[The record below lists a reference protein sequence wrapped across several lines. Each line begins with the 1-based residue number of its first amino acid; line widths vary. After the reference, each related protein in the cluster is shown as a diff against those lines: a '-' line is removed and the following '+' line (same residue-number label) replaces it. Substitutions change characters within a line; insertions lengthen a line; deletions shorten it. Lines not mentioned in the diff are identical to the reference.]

1 MAHSVV
7 TTLPL
12 DVRLMN
18 LASALLFAVGLV
30 GLVWG
35 AVALAARHSVFDI
48 GGVSVVGDTTHN
60 NAVTLRANTL
70 PKLQGNFFTADLAQV
85 RAAFEAAPWVRKA
98 LVQREFPNRLRVHLQ
113 EHQVAA
119 LWGADGESR
128 LVNTYGEVFEA
139 NADEVEGDALPR
151 LLGPDEQ
158 SAVVLRAYQTLLP
171 LFARSSL
178 SLEQLELSERGGWR
192 ARLDGQAKVEMGRGD
207 VLELGQRVQRM
218 VGTLEQVFKQYGRS
232 VESIDLRYSQ
242 GYALKLRGVSTE
254 TSEQGSQNQ
263 R

>member
-1 MAHSVV
+1 MARQ
-7 TTLPL
+7 TITPLPL
-12 DVRLMN
+12 DVRVMN
-18 LASALLFAVGLV
+18 LASALLMVLGLV

-35 AVALAARHSVFDI
+35 AIALAARHSMFDI
-48 GGVSVVGDTTHN
+48 GGVSVLGDTAHN

-85 RAAFEAAPWVRKA
+85 RAAFESAPWVRKA

-119 LWGADGESR
+119 FWGADGESR
-128 LVNTYGEVFEA
+128 LVNTYGEVFDA
-139 NADEVEGDALPR
+139 SGGEVEGDAWPR
-151 LLGPDEQ
+151 LLGPDAQ
-158 SAVVLRAYQTLLP
+158 SAVVLSAYQTLLP
-171 LFARSSL
+171 LFARVGL
-178 SLEQLELSERGGWR
+178 GLEQLELSERGGWR
-192 ARLDGQAKVEMGRGD
+192 ARLDGDAKVEMGRGE

-232 VESIDLRYSQ
+232 VESIDLRYGQ

-254 TSEQGSQNQ
+254 PIEQGTKNQ